1 MRDLLKELKYSLY
14 LTVHPFKG
22 FWEIKHEQQGSLRTA
37 IILLALFIAS
47 SIGNG
52 FYNGYLFNTQG
63 GVNFNALLQTFLIV
77 FVYLLWCVSNWCL
90 TTLFDG
96 EGNFIDICKA
106 TSYALVPMTIS
117 QIILIP
123 LSNFLLLDE
132 KMFFTIILYGG
143 ILWSAFLLLTGTI
156 TTHQYSLGKTLL
168 IIVCIILGMC
178 MITYILLLFVNLIQ
192 QMLGFVVTLLR
203 EISIRS

>member
-1 MRDLLKELKYSLY
+1 MKSLIKELKYSLY

-22 FWEIKHEQQGSLRTA
+22 FWEIKHEGQGSLRAA
-37 IILLALFIAS
+37 IVLLLLFVFS
-47 SIGNG
+47 SIANG
-52 FYNGYLFNTQG
+52 FYNGYLFNTNG
-63 GVNFNALLQTFLIV
+63 GVNFNALLHGGLIAYI
-77 FVYLLWCVSNWCL
+77 YLLWCVSNWCL

-96 EGNFIDICKA
+96 EGSFVDICKA

-123 LSNFLLLDE
+123 LSNFLVLDE
-132 KMFFTIILYGG
+132 KMFFSIILYGG
-143 ILWSAFLLLTGTI
+143 IIWTALLLLTGTI
-156 TTHQYSLGKTLL
+156 TTHQYTLGKTLV
-168 IIVCIILGMC
+168 IIVCIILSMC

-192 QMLGFVVTLLR
+192 QMLGFIVTISR

>member
-1 MRDLLKELKYSLY
+1 MRNLIKELKYSLY

-37 IILLALFIAS
+37 IVLLVLFVVS
-47 SIGNG
+47 SIANG
-52 FYNGYLFNTQG
+52 FFNGYLFNTSG
-63 GVNFNALLQTFLIV
+63 GVNYNALLQTFLIV
-77 FVYLLWCVSNWCL
+77 FIYLLWCVSNWCL

-106 TSYALVPMTIS
+106 TSYSLVPMTIS
-117 QIILIP
+117 QIILVP
-123 LSNFLLLDE
+123 LSNFLILDE
-132 KMFFTIILYGG
+132 KMFFSIILYGG
-143 ILWSAFLLLTGTI
+143 IIWSAFLLLTGTI

-192 QMLGFVVTLLR
+192 QMLGFVVTLLK